1 MSHLPSLS
9 GPISV
14 HKHLNINPSFE
25 EKHPK
30 ISDALIITSIVIAIL
45 TFLVLISFACVAA
58 PGLTIPIFAG
68 VVLGTFTLFS
78 VVFATMMIKSRRK
91 LENFNLNFQ
100 KPAIRYALGDASA
113 AWESYEEVVNN
124 FAALNLHLH
133 KQEQSILRHA
143 EDGEEFL
150 KLASEITENYQKSLE
165 LLKNRPSAYKQ
176 VSASP
181 HDNSLFVKNREI
193 MSLCQHMI
201 SNLSQYGGIF
211 SLKTRGLA
219 SSATKISRVCNLV
232 VLLAGLAGVGAVIA
246 LVPWSLTTLPIFIVT
261 VLGAGVCILGISYI
275 LRFVL
280 QRSSLNQ
287 RELFQQLAA
296 TVDLPKLKEMT
307 RLQHQLF
314 MFLQRSLYA
323 EELAIQKEVQSKAK
337 VSQLKDE
344 IQKFVDQLAE
354 LRFAH
359 KYLES
364 QMRAR
369 EQSLMHQV
377 VSFESHPVIDSDDEE
392 FADILHAGAKAA
404 QRRRSEANR
413 LSVSQYEE
421 YLSSEELEFGT
432 AWEAKA
438 SRFLEGIKI
447 SDQQLSPEDRL
458 LIERGISKTLK
469 KSQKRLHRIEKLI
482 KSNQSL
488 LSKLVDDHEESQQI
502 LVSEVADVYQSL
514 FSEGVEMMNQLS
526 DLFQLLTNLVDN
538 PEDTHDESVNEGE

>member
-1 MSHLPSLS
+1 M
-9 GPISV
+9 
-14 HKHLNINPSFE
+14 
-25 EKHPK
+25 
-30 ISDALIITSIVIAIL
+30 
-45 TFLVLISFACVAA
+45 
-58 PGLTIPIFAG
+58 
-68 VVLGTFTLFS
+68 
-78 VVFATMMIKSRRK
+78 
-91 LENFNLNFQ
+91 NL
-100 KPAIRYALGDASA
+100 R
-113 AWESYEEVVNN
+113 
-124 FAALNLHLH
+124 LH

-280 QRSSLNQ
+280 QKSSLNQ

-344 IQKFVDQLAE
+344 IQNFVGLLAQ
-354 LRFAH
+354 LRFTH

-413 LSVSQYEE
+413 LSVSRYEE
-421 YLSSEELEFGT
+421 YLSPEELEFGT

-502 LVSEVADVYQSL
+502 LVSEVTDVYQSL
-514 FSEGVEMMNQLS
+514 FSEGVEIMNQLS
-526 DLFQLLTNLVDN
+526 DLFPLLTNLVDN